1 MAARRAI
8 YAISKATVF
17 KPRVS
22 TIFFSSVL
30 TTAVVPV
37 SQPWSYNSR
46 SERHALSLWAPF
58 AAVGIAAFY
67 QEPARSDDPDP
78 ETEKSPGDK
87 EESPVG
93 DAAPT
98 AFTQAKPEFKS
109 HPGFL
114 S

>member
-1 MAARRAI
+1 
-8 YAISKATVF
+8 
-17 KPRVS
+17 
-22 TIFFSSVL
+22 
-30 TTAVVPV
+30 VVPV